1 MKIKTPKS
9 HQTDK
14 NKNNNK
20 KESSLKQKL
29 FSYRKNEKQKRNCK
43 ISYVEEFY
51 RNMLE
56 ACFVLPT
63 YNLLVDK
70 QEGWP
75 KVAENKI

>member
-20 KESSLKQKL
+20 KNHHLNKNCSLIGKM
-29 FSYRKNEKQKRNCK
+29 KNKKRNCK

-75 KVAENKI
+75 KVAKNKI